1 MKIEGEY
8 VFDGPREEVW
18 KMLRDPDVLVTA
30 LPGTKNL
37 KQTGE
42 NEFEGELQVQVG
54 PIGGSFGG
62 KLTISNEQPP
72 ESLTLTVEG
81 TGKIGFA
88 KGAGDVTLLSRS
100 DTATWMHYVGEIQIG
115 GRVASVGQR
124 LIDVVSKKM
133 IGQGLDKLN
142 AALRD
147 RVAKQNGRD
156 QEKGGSPAVK

>member
-30 LPGTKNL
+30 LPGTKSL
-37 KQTGE
+37 KQTSE
-42 NEFEGELQVQVG
+42 NEYVGELQVQVG

-62 KLTISNEQPP
+62 KLTISNERPP
-72 ESLTLTVEG
+72 ESLTLTMEG

-88 KGAGDVTLLSRS
+88 KGAGDVTLLSRGEA
-100 DTATWMHYVGEIQIG
+100 ATWMHYTGDVQIG

-124 LIDVVSKKM
+124 LLDVVSKKM

-142 AALRD
+142 QSLRD
-147 RVAKQNGRD
+147 RVAKQNANA
-156 QEKGGSPAVK
+156 QEKGGTPTVQ

>member
-18 KMLRDPDVLVTA
+18 KMLRDPDVLVTV

-37 KQTGE
+37 KQTSA
-42 NEFEGELQVQVG
+42 NEYEGELQIQVG
-54 PIGGSFGG
+54 PIMGSFGG
-62 KLTISNEQPP
+62 RLTISNEQPP

-88 KGAGDVTLLSRS
+88 KGAGDVTLLSRG
-100 DTATWMHYVGEIQIG
+100 DVTTWMGYTGDIQIG

-124 LIDVVSKKM
+124 LLDVVSKKM

-142 AALRD
+142 ATLRE
-147 RVAKQNGRD
+147 RVAKQS
-156 QEKGGSPAVK
+156 GSD